1 MARAP
6 RVELVEGE
14 EMVGEAVGVRRRTS
28 ARARDARV
36 SVSRDGRSSARN
48 ARERRDLRV
57 SDAAVFD
64 ARRRNRV
71 GAKINSWIEGLIA
84 AAESRLGTRPALSL
98 TQIPK
103 PRQNPRPGAPGRH
116 LRTTPHASDA
126 RGCPPRRFAHVQ
138 PRALDARASHRRRGR
153 WDAIPRRSPPRRRV
167 AAAAAPST
175 TPTTSGRRA
184 SPPSPARSPT
194 MR

>member
-14 EMVGEAVGVRRRTS
+14 EVDGEAVCVRRRTP

-36 SVSRDGRSSARN
+36 SVSRDGQSEALSAKRARATRCSPLGCGGRHHQEN
-48 ARERRDLRV
+48 ELVDRGFNRRRRERPPV
-57 SDAAVFD
+57 STGTGCAAD
-64 ARRRNRV
+64 ENPQA
-71 GAKINSWIEGLIA
+71 
-84 AAESRLGTRPALSL
+84 T
-98 TQIPK
+98 PK
-103 PRQNPRPGAPGRH
+103 PAFGHLGAP
-116 LRTTPHASDA
+116 LAETPHASDA

-153 WDAIPRRSPPRRRV
+153 WDAIPRKSPRRRRV

-184 SPPSPARSPT
+184 SPPSPAKSPA